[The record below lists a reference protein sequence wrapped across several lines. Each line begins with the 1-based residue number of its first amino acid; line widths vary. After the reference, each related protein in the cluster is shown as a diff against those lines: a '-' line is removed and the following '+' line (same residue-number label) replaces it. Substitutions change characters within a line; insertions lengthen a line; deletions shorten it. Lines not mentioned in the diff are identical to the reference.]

1 MSINVRFACV
11 GVFCLWGM
19 ASFLLTAAIAMHL
32 YALCNV
38 FKNSTWHVTFCNVMA
53 TTLYFNILVGNAV
66 AITVLNELFRWR
78 LISPGFQGHRALE
91 LAGRT
96 FLGSVGIGLI
106 SALFLLFLL
115 QSVALLEICFIV
127 MVLMMSAI
135 VVFGALV
142 GWNCLPFVVR
152 QVADAFSSGVGSII
166 RPPRRRR
173 GRDKGGKN
181 Q

>member
-32 YALCNV
+32 YAL
-38 FKNSTWHVTFCNVMA
+38 CNVMA